1 MYAEWGLPCYNEL
14 GKDGEKRLGLIS
26 YLDVTSEQVPHPV
39 NVECAD
45 SIKKT
50 GLLRKRRILYERNS
64 NRNCNVPGVLLF

>member
-1 MYAEWGLPCYNEL
+1 VYAERGLPCYNEL

-45 SIKKT
+45 SIKKQD
-50 GLLRKRRILYERNS
+50 Y
-64 NRNCNVPGVLLF
+64 